1 MEILHHTQREE
12 KGEDLEPV
20 SVFPLVGQ
28 HLLDNDD
35 IRTAQTRATLKR
47 CNRSWTCT
55 ESACP
60 IPLDAKSIQW
70 QTWETQDFLEGLE
83 PQPGFISF
91 LVDTIWVSAVN
102 YLQMH
107 FCCMQ
112 WTEFPIR
119 LLQV

>member
-35 IRTAQTRATLKR
+35 IRTAQTRAARKR
-47 CNRSWTCT
+47 CTGPRTRT
-55 ESACP
+55 ESSCP
-60 IPLDAKSIQW
+60 APLDAERVQR
-70 QTWETQDFLEGLE
+70 QTWETRDFSEGLE

-91 LVDTIWVSAVN
+91 LVGTIWVSAVN